1 MTRRSHRPGEAAP
14 GPAPL
19 RSAVTD
25 GHTTQFSLLESDMG
39 YETVRYEVK
48 EGVGTITLSRPE
60 AYNALNLALGRDLFH
75 ATLEADEDRAVR
87 CIVITGAGK
96 AFCAGGDVKDFADN
110 PDRIGALIK
119 ELTTY
124 LHGAISRLARAP
136 KPVVMAVNGI
146 AAGGGMSLALSGDL
160 VVAAES
166 TKFTMAYSKIA
177 ASPDGSSSYFLP
189 RMIGLRRALELHY
202 TNRVLSAREAMDWG
216 LVNRVHPDAEL
227 PGAVA
232 ALARELA
239 QGPTLAFGRAKLLF
253 HQSTQESLETQMELE
268 AQAIAASGH
277 TEDFRNGVVAFAR
290 KQPVTFAGR

>member
-1 MTRRSHRPGEAAP
+1 MAYEAI
-14 GPAPL
+14 L
-19 RSAVTD
+19 YD
-25 GHTTQFSLLESDMG
+25 
-39 YETVRYEVK
+39 VK
-48 EGVGTITLSRPE
+48 DSVATITLNRPE
-60 AYNALNLALGRDLFH
+60 AYNALNLTLARDVFQ
-75 ATLEADEDRAVR
+75 ATLEADESRDVR

-110 PDRIGALIK
+110 PDRIGILVK

-124 LHGAISRLARAP
+124 LHGAVSRLARSL
-136 KPVVMAVNGI
+136 KPVIMAVNGV

-166 TKFTMAYSKIA
+166 AKFNMAYSRIA

-189 RMIGLRRALELHY
+189 RMIGLRRALELHF

-216 LVNRVHPDAEL
+216 LVNRVHPDAEF
-227 PGAVA
+227 PAAVRT
-232 ALARELA
+232 LAGELA

-290 KQPVTFAGR
+290 KQPVTFTGR

>member
-1 MTRRSHRPGEAAP
+1 MAYDAI
-14 GPAPL
+14 L
-19 RSAVTD
+19 YD
-25 GHTTQFSLLESDMG
+25 
-39 YETVRYEVK
+39 VK
-48 EGVGTITLSRPE
+48 DSVATITLNRPD
-60 AYNALNLALGRDLFH
+60 AYNALNLTLARDVFQ
-75 ATLEADEDRAVR
+75 ATLEADESRDVR

-110 PDRIGALIK
+110 PDRIGILVK

-124 LHGAISRLARAP
+124 LHGAVSRLARSL
-136 KPVVMAVNGI
+136 KPVIMAVNGV

-166 TKFTMAYSKIA
+166 AKFNMAYSRIA

-189 RMIGLRRALELHY
+189 RMIGLRRALELHF

-216 LVNRVHPDAEL
+216 LVNRVHPDAEF
-227 PGAVA
+227 PAAVRT
-232 ALARELA
+232 LARELA

-290 KQPVTFAGR
+290 KQPVTFTGR

>member
-1 MTRRSHRPGEAAP
+1 MA
-14 GPAPL
+14 
-19 RSAVTD
+19 
-25 GHTTQFSLLESDMG
+25 
-39 YETVRYEVK
+39 YETLRYEAK
-48 EGVGTITLSRPE
+48 DGVATITLNRPD
-60 AYNALNLALGRDLFH
+60 AYNALNLAMGRDLFG
-75 ATLEADEDRAVR
+75 AALEADEDRAVR
-87 CIVITGAGK
+87 CIVVTGAGK

-110 PDRIGALIK
+110 PERIGILIK

-124 LHGAISRLARAP
+124 LHGAVSRLARAQ

-146 AAGGGMSLALSGDL
+146 AAGGGMSFALAGDL

-166 TKFTMAYSKIA
+166 AKFTMAYSRIA

-216 LVNRVHPDAEL
+216 LVNRVHPDPEF